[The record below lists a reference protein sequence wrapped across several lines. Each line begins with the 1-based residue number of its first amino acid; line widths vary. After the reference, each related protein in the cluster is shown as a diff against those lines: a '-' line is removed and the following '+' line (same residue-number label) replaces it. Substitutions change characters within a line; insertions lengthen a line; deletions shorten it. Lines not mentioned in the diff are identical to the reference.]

1 MDISEIELEF
11 LKDIWADT
19 SRREIAKRAI
29 AIALSRAAK
38 YTLLGDVMELGAE
51 LDRMLLPEEQEP
63 RDKDKNLTI

>member
-38 YTLLGDVMELGAE
+38 YTLLGDVME
-51 LDRMLLPEEQEP
+51 QS
-63 RDKDKNLTI
+63 LTACSCLRSRSRGTRTRI